1 MTDSN
6 FIPHEPSYT
15 VDEFCAAERVSRVR
29 LYELWKLGHGPRFYM
44 NGRCRRITHAA
55 RMDWQHTMEAR
66 AKRVM
71 EARVESQEMND
82 AA

>member
-1 MTDSN
+1 MMTNSN
-6 FIPHEPSYT
+6 FTPHEPSYT

-29 LYELWKLGHGPRFYM
+29 LYELWKFGQGPRFYM

-55 RMDWQHTMEAR
+55 RIDWQRE
-66 AKRVM
+66 M
-71 EARVESQEMND
+71 EARVESQEVNN

>member
-1 MTDSN
+1 MMSDTN

-15 VDEFCAAERVSRVR
+15 VDEFCKTERISRVA
-29 LYELWKLGHGPRFYM
+29 LYSMWRDGKGPRFYM

-55 RMDWQHTMEAR
+55 RIEWQREME
-66 AKRVM
+66 K
-71 EARVESQEMND
+71 RVESQEIND